1 MWIKF
6 HDQASLKKLK
16 NHKLWLY
23 SQNRLYICLSVQ
35 CQHNIKTTQ
44 LQVFFNKFVVYC
56 SLFAVFT
63 VIFINSCHFGLAS
76 MAEQAFIKY
85 NISYTTFHAC
95 KTVLGASPHTWEIM
109 PIKEQTYTLLI
120 IWYSGINCTKL
131 VLKPLAA
138 KTVYFSISVLCIAP
152 FLQIILFTW

>member
-1 MWIKF
+1 M
-6 HDQASLKKLK
+6 
-16 NHKLWLY
+16 
-23 SQNRLYICLSVQ
+23 
-35 CQHNIKTTQ
+35 
-44 LQVFFNKFVVYC
+44 FFNKFVVYC

-95 KTVLGASPHTWEIM
+95 KTVLGTSPHTWEIM

-120 IWYSGINCTKL
+120 I
-131 VLKPLAA
+131 
-138 KTVYFSISVLCIAP
+138 
-152 FLQIILFTW
+152 